1 MPHLEASASAG
12 FAAFLE
18 YAWVGAAGVGSW
30 KVPTAFAHFPGDGI
44 RPARPWVE
52 YWYNIARWTEMPS
65 GGHFASLEAPELY
78 VEDAVDYFAGLG

>member
-1 MPHLEASASAG
+1 MPGLGRLGSGFGRCPLPSPTSPETASG
-12 FAAFLE
+12 R
-18 YAWVGAAGVGSW
+18 
-30 KVPTAFAHFPGDGI
+30 PGPGL
-44 RPARPWVE
+44 E